1 MIGLVMQQ
9 NVFKSL
15 RVGVGA
21 AASACTEVAVAVAML
36 GASCGDDMMLFCR
49 HNVYVSRTVVVW

>member
-1 MIGLVMQQ
+1 MQQ

-21 AASACTEVAVAVAML
+21 AASACTEAAVAVATL
-36 GASCGDDMMLFCR
+36 SASRSDDMILFCVANHDR
-49 HNVYVSRTVVVW
+49 FGNATKRF